1 MRYVLLPLALVSLAC
16 GAVSTRERAT
26 PPRPLVL
33 LVHGRG
39 QLDVDTA
46 SLRRDWQRELNSSLA
61 SVGLPR
67 LEDGDVRLAWYAD
80 LLDPEVSN
88 ECVRPVDTLG
98 EGGGDI
104 GFDAIARF
112 IFASL
117 VSAIPKNESR
127 NARGVVGEL
136 LYFLDAS
143 ARCAARLRV
152 GRQIQSALASDR
164 PVVVVAY
171 SMGALVAYDYLS
183 SADRPDLRGDLRLI
197 TLGSPLGLRE
207 IRSLLFGEALAALPR
222 GVTSWVNVYD
232 PGDPFAAPL
241 GAAPPLEDRRTQTR
255 YDGDAH
261 YAGRYLRD
269 ASTGAALG
277 RALCATSAVRLGEA
291 CKRL

>member
-26 PPRPLVL
+26 QPRPLVL

-80 LLDPEVSN
+80 LLDPEVAN
-88 ECVRPVDTLG
+88 ECVRPVDTL
-98 EGGGDI
+98 GDI

-117 VSAIPKNESR
+117 VSAIPKHESR
-127 NARGVVGEL
+127 SARGVFGEL

-152 GRQIQSALASDR
+152 GRQIQSALAGDR

-207 IRSLLFGEALAALPR
+207 IRSLLFRDAFASLPR
-222 GVTSWVNVYD
+222 GVASWVNVYD

-241 GAAPPLEDRRTQTR
+241 GAAPPLEDRRTETR

-277 RALCATSAVRLGEA
+277 RALCATSAARQGEA